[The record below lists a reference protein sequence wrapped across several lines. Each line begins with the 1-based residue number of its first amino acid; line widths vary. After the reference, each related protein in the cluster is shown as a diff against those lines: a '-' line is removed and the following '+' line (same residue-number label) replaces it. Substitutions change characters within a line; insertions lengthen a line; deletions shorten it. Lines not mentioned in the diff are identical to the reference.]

1 MNALRT
7 YLKKIVVMLLVL
19 SLLASMGL
27 ATSAVKYGPRYDAE
41 AAVNYARAHWD
52 DGVGLCS
59 EFVKACLLA
68 GGVDIQAGDVKSLRK
83 ALVDSGLGEEHPLVI
98 SSDGAHALAS
108 ENPHVQPGDV
118 LFFFCEACN
127 DDIHTVIIAGTN
139 ESGFLYSYG
148 HNPGW
153 DQVDWFGNYTHT
165 LDDGQQH
172 RKLHKCIVVTMN
184 REDYSHP
191 HDFTVNLIE
200 KEHPHRMYAE
210 CSCGSKYYLGWNA
223 TISYCTICN
232 PPAADVPL
240 VTVTQEDDKALVS
253 WTTVADTLEY
263 QVWRSR
269 AENGTYHKIYTAMGT
284 TLRNTSVEMGNTY
297 YYKVVAVLEKD
308 DEGNVTRSATSD
320 IVSITMSD
328 GSAPDPDGPAALVVS
343 VTREDDKA
351 LVTWTTVKGA
361 LEYQVLRAR
370 SETGQYFN
378 IYNTPTGTTLR
389 NASVEMGNTY
399 YYKVVAVLEKDAE
412 GNVTRSVTSDVVSFT
427 MTDGSAPDPKVAD
440 VSGNYKCFG
449 AAEDLITIE
458 LIPEG
463 KEEAS
468 YTFTNASAPG
478 NDGSWMIK
486 DVALGSYTVRVTKK
500 NHVAQEYTGVVDQTG
515 LALDV
520 ELWLMGDVTGDGL
533 VNFSDYS
540 KVLSQSKKP
549 SSELLTGY
557 AFHCGDVTGDGS
569 INFSDYSKVL
579 SQAKG
584 KHSLW

>member
-1 MNALRT
+1 MNTLRT
-7 YLKKIVVMLLVL
+7 HLKKMVVILLVL
-19 SLLASMGL
+19 SLLASMGI
-27 ATSAVKYGPRYDAE
+27 ATNAVKYGPRYDAE

-59 EFVKACLLA
+59 EFVKTCLLA
-68 GGVDIQAGDVKSLRK
+68 GGVDIQAGDVKSLRN

-172 RKLHKCIVVTMN
+172 RKLHRCIVVTMN

-191 HDFTVNLIE
+191 HNFTVGLFEND
-200 KEHPHRMYAE
+200 HPHKMYAQ

-223 TISYCTICN
+223 TVSYCTICN

-240 VTVTQEDDKALVS
+240 VTVTREDDAARVT
-253 WTTVADTLEY
+253 WTTVESALEY
-263 QVWRSR
+263 QVWRAR
-269 AENGTYHKIYTAMGT
+269 NKNGTYFNLSSAMST
-284 TLRNTSVEMGNTY
+284 TLLNS
-297 YYKVVAVLEKD
+297 
-308 DEGNVTRSATSD
+308 
-320 IVSITMSD
+320 
-328 GSAPDPDGPAALVVS
+328 
-343 VTREDDKA
+343 
-351 LVTWTTVKGA
+351 
-361 LEYQVLRAR
+361 
-370 SETGQYFN
+370 
-378 IYNTPTGTTLR
+378 
-389 NASVEMGNTY
+389 SVEMGNTY
-399 YYKVVAVLEKDAE
+399 YYKVVAVLEKDAGGNVTRSATSDVVSFTMSDDSAPDPDNVDPPLVTVTRE
-412 GNVTRSVTSDVVSFT
+412 DNAALVTWTHVKDTLEYRVWRARSESGTYFNIYTSTGTKLRNTSVEMGNTYYYKVEAVLEKDVDGNVTRSVTSDVVSFT
-427 MTDGSAPDPKVAD
+427 MTDDSAPEPEVAD
-440 VSGNYKCFG
+440 VSGNYKSFG
-449 AAEDLITIE
+449 AAEDSITIE

-463 KEEAS
+463 KEETS
-468 YTFTNASAPG
+468 YTFTNASAPA
-478 NDGSWMIK
+478 NTGSWMIK
-486 DVALGSYTVRVTKK
+486 DVAFGSYTVRVTKK
-500 NHVAQEYTGVVDQTG
+500 NHVTQEYAGIVDQTG

-549 SSELLTGY
+549 SSQILTDY